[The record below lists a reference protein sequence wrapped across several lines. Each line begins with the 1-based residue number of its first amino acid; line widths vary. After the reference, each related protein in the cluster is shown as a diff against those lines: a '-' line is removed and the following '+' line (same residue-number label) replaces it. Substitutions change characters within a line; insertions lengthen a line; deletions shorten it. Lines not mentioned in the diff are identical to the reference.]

1 MGKAPAKDDKKTAPV
16 APAKGTP
23 APVAPAKGAPL
34 RGGRGLAPEAP
45 VEAVVEKKK
54 EKKSQKERPHSKKK
68 HTKVQV
74 WKKYKIEGGKVT
86 RLGENCPR
94 CGTGTFLAKYKNR
107 KYCGRCGWA
116 QISQ

>member
-1 MGKAPAKDDKKTAPV
+1 MAVKKDDKKAATPV
-16 APAKGTP
+16 APA
-23 APVAPAKGAPL
+23 APAKGAPAA
-34 RGGRGLAPEAP
+34 RGKGAP
-45 VEAVVEKKK
+45 VAPAPAEAVVEKKK

-74 WKKYKIEGGKVT
+74 WKKYKVSDGKVT

-94 CGTGTFLAKYKNR
+94 CGTGTFLAKFKNR
-107 KYCGRCGWA
+107 KYCGHCGWA